1 MLVFKLAAMAFLAA
15 VLSLSL
21 KKEQPAYAFLISLC
35 GAAGLLLIFAQ
46 QVTPVLTWLRTLE
59 NLLPGQQGSR
69 CLLRVLGIALVSQLA
84 ADLCKESG
92 MAAGATAAELCGRI
106 LALLQA
112 LPLVQE
118 LLGYFGSYLQ

>member
-59 NLLPGQQGSR
+59 NLLPGQGSG

-84 ADLCKESG
+84 ADLCKEGG

>member
-59 NLLPGQQGSR
+59 NLLPGQGSG

-112 LPLVQE
+112 LPIVQE

>member
-59 NLLPGQQGSR
+59 NLLAGQGSG

>member
-59 NLLPGQQGSR
+59 NLLPGQGSG

-92 MAAGATAAELCGRI
+92 MAGGATAAELCGRI

>member
-59 NLLPGQQGSR
+59 NLLPGQGSG

-112 LPLVQE
+112 MPLVQE

>member
-59 NLLPGQQGSR
+59 NLLPGQWSG
-69 CLLRVLGIALVSQLA
+69 CLLRVLWIALVSQLA

-112 LPLVQE
+112 MPLVQE

>member
-35 GAAGLLLIFAQ
+35 GAAGLLLVFAQ
-46 QVTPVLTWLRTLE
+46 QVTPVLTWFRTLE
-59 NLLPGQQGSR
+59 NLLPGQGGG

-92 MAAGATAAELCGRI
+92 MAAGATAAELCGKV